1 MRRDKLKLNYCLL
14 LLIAPMLIHCASV
27 EKKDIPETKVPK
39 IIQEKKEIIVG
50 DLQTEK
56 YLPQLKN
63 KTVGVVANHTA
74 MLGKTHLVDSLISLG
89 INVKL
94 VFSPE
99 HGFRGSADAGEK
111 VNNQLDAK
119 TGLPIISLYGDNKK
133 PTAAQ
138 LREVDVLIFDI
149 QDVGA
154 RFYTYIST
162 LHYVMEAAAEQKI
175 PLIVLDR
182 PNPNGHYIDGPVLN
196 PTYRSFVGIHPVPI
210 VHGLSIGEYA
220 HMINGEKWL
229 ANDVSCDLK
238 VVTCKNYSHSDY
250 YQLKVAPSPNLPN
263 MNSIY
268 LYPSLCLFEG
278 TVISVGRG
286 TNTPFQQYGHP
297 LLKGYSEYFI
307 PIPGFGA
314 KQPKLKGE
322 KCFGEKIELNWQ
334 NDSTAIPRQ
343 INLTYLINAYQSFPN
358 QKDFFNSFFN
368 LLAGNNLL
376 KQQIQE
382 NKTPTEIRASWKNGL
397 KTYKEKR
404 KKYLLYEDFE

>member
-1 MRRDKLKLNYCLL
+1 MRRDKLKINYCLL

-27 EKKDIPETKVPK
+27 EKKDIRESQTPVN
-39 IIQEKKEIIVG
+39 IQEEKEIVVG
-50 DLQTEK
+50 DLQTER

-63 KTVGVVANHTA
+63 KIVGVVANHTA
-74 MLGKTHLVDSLISLG
+74 ILGSTHLVDSLLSLG

-111 VNNQLDAK
+111 VNNQTDAK

-138 LREVDVLIFDI
+138 LRGIDVLLFDI

-162 LHYVMEAAAEQKI
+162 LHYVMEAAAEQDI

-182 PNPNGHYIDGPVLN
+182 PNPNGHYVDGPVLN
-196 PTYRSFVGIHPVPI
+196 PKYRSFVGLHPVPI

-220 HMINGEKWL
+220 QMVSGEKWL
-229 ANDVSCDLK
+229 DNGVSCDLT
-238 VVTCKNYSHSDY
+238 VITCKNYSHDDY

-278 TVISVGRG
+278 TAISVGRG
-286 TNTPFQQYGHP
+286 TTAPFQQYGHP
-297 LLKGYSEYFI
+297 GLKSFKEYFT
-307 PIPGFGA
+307 PTPSYGA
-314 KQPKLKGE
+314 KEPKLKGQ
-322 KCFGEKIELNWQ
+322 KCYGEKIKLDWQ
-334 NDSTAIPRQ
+334 KDLSAIPRQ
-343 INLTYLINAYQSFPN
+343 LNLDYLLTAYQVFPN
-358 QKDFFNSFFN
+358 KSDFFNSFFN

-376 KQQIQE
+376 KQQIQG
-382 NKTPTEIRASWKNGL
+382 NKTAAEIRESWKNDL
-397 KTYKEKR
+397 EAYKQKR
-404 KKYLLYEDFE
+404 KKYLLYKDFE